1 MRGAPSA
8 LRLHGAAREAHVRE
22 SGRVNSRL
30 LSLPARPSAHS
41 ARAVAPERHRN
52 PSSHQ
57 QQSSAPVRNVERRVP
72 GPTNASPHASPEQSC
87 SVFLQPRTTS
97 FNGTGRVSQAAG
109 TASPVSQ
116 MASVPKLPWGSVSPL
131 GFISRLLLAP
141 VSPQR
146 WAHGEKSHPG
156 VLFPSLCH
164 QLVLTGL
171 TEGKSKEAQ
180 GSCIVGNMQRVRILF
195 IFHPGSSRQLAVE
208 DPNETERCSS
218 LCQLL
223 GGKYRCVTCAGAAGT
238 EVSVVSAMFH
248 TGI

>member
-1 MRGAPSA
+1 MEPSPPRAAGNGGGGGRGAGGVRGAPSA

-22 SGRVNSRL
+22 SRRVNSRL

-41 ARAVAPERHRN
+41 ARAAAPERHRN

-87 SVFLQPRTTS
+87 SVFLQPRTIY
-97 FNGTGRVSQAAG
+97 FNGTRCVSQAAG
-109 TASPVSQ
+109 AASPFSQ
-116 MASVPKLPWGSVSPL
+116 MAPVPKLPWGSVSPL

-146 WAHGEKSHPG
+146 WAHREKSHPG

-171 TEGKSKEAQ
+171 TGEKRASPRRRRAP
-180 GSCIVGNMQRVRILF
+180 V
-195 IFHPGSSRQLAVE
+195 
-208 DPNETERCSS
+208 
-218 LCQLL
+218 
-223 GGKYRCVTCAGAAGT
+223 
-238 EVSVVSAMFH
+238 
-248 TGI
+248 